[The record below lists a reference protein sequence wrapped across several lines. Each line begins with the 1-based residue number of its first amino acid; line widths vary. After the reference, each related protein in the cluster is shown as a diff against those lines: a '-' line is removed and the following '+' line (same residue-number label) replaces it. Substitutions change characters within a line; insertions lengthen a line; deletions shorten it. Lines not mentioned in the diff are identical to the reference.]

1 MHDVAQASRPYPDK
15 ECDVIVESNG
25 MSKGLRRSLA
35 QSTLGDKDQGT
46 GVMDFVILDDLER
59 RLP

>member
-1 MHDVAQASRPYPDK
+1 MHDVTQASRPYPDK
-15 ECDVIVESNG
+15 ELDVIVESNG

-46 GVMDFVILDDLER
+46 GVMDFVILDDL
-59 RLP
+59 